1 MWRRLIVFLCLLI
14 PVSALAGVDINAAT
28 QSELERLPGIGPS
41 KAAAIVEYRGS
52 HGGFKSVDELDNVPG
67 IGPSTMA
74 NLRPLV
80 EVGAAPAGGG
90 GATKSAPPPAE
101 SEAPPAT
108 AGSAGAAGRINI
120 NTATVAEL
128 QKLPGIGPSKAAN
141 ILADRE
147 QRGLFSSCSDIGRV
161 SGIGPAT
168 VSAVADLCTTGD

>member
-1 MWRRLIVFLCLLI
+1 MWRRLFVFLCLLV
-14 PVSALAGVDINAAT
+14 PVTALAGVDINAAS

-80 EVGAAPAGGG
+80 EVGAAPAGGST
-90 GATKSAPPPAE
+90 AKSAPPPAE

-120 NTATVAEL
+120 NTATAAEL

-168 VSAVADLCTTGD
+168 VSAVADLCTIGN